1 MSIAN
6 DLVAGVAQLLE
17 DAGVGRWDP
26 TGAAYASTG
35 APPIYGQEAPGTPHR
50 VITVAHYPVMNVAR
64 TRDTVEGIQ
73 VRNRGIPGDPRPAND
88 DADAIRAAL
97 DGLQHVVLGSTHVS
111 LIEWRSGAPLGQDA
125 SRRWETAQSFYLLT
139 ARPSAY
145 RED

>member
-17 DAGVGRWDP
+17 DAAVGRWDP
-26 TGAAYASTG
+26 TGATYSTVG
-35 APPIYGQEAPGTPHR
+35 APPIYAQEAPGTPNR
-50 VITVAHYPVMNVAR
+50 VIVVAHYPVANAAR
-64 TRDTVEGIQ
+64 TKDTIEGIQ
-73 VRNRGIPGDPRPAND
+73 VRNRGTVGDPRPAND

-97 DGLQHVVLGSTHVS
+97 DGRQHVVLGSTHVS
-111 LIEWRSGAPLGQDA
+111 LIEWRSGAPLGQDV
-125 SRRWETAQSFYLLT
+125 SRRWETVNNFYLLT

>member
-1 MSIAN
+1 MATAN

-17 DAGVGRWDP
+17 DAGAGTWRP
-26 TGAAYASTG
+26 TGAYLAG
-35 APPIYGQEAPGTPHR
+35 DDRPIFAQELPSGPNRALA
-50 VITVAHYPVMNVAR
+50 VAHYPVTNVAR
-64 TRDTVEGIQ
+64 TNDTVEGIQ
-73 VRNRGIPGDPRPAND
+73 VRNRGVPGDIVTTND

-125 SRRWETAQSFYLLT
+125 SRRWETVQNFYLFT
-139 ARPSAY
+139 ARPSTH